1 MKAIFEEDRNTS
13 MTDEEF
19 DILILSYPLFLV
31 ANADNVFDNDEMSFL
46 SIILDN
52 FISSIYGDSINNQ
65 EKNALIQNY
74 LDDFKFLSK
83 NESKYKI
90 EFLKLLTSH
99 KDEVKSSI
107 KDLIEEVAD
116 ISNGISQPEKD
127 MIDYLKG
134 YL

>member
-1 MKAIFEEDRNTS
+1 MKIIFEKDRNTS
-13 MTDEEF
+13 LTDEEF

-31 ANADNVFDNDEMSFL
+31 ANADKVFDIDEMNFL
-46 SIILDN
+46 STILDN
-52 FISSIYGDSINNQ
+52 FISSIYSDSINNQ

-74 LDDFKFLSK
+74 LDDFKFLAK

-90 EFLKLLTSH
+90 EFLKLLTSYE
-99 KDEVKSSI
+99 DEVKSSI
-107 KDLIEEVAD
+107 SDLIQEVAD
-116 ISNGISQPEKD
+116 ISNGISQSEKD